1 MSDKNGCDRDRLSL
15 IDDFVIESI
24 LAENAEE
31 TEEASEDDLTAIMN
45 AMDRA
50 EVALRKGRLATLRKQ
65 IDQERAVPRV
75 LNFDADRMRAKLAA
89 AANDPGF
96 RVTLAARGAK
106 SDGDEESLL
115 EDLAEL
121 EDDAGDDV
129 NT

>member
-1 MSDKNGCDRDRLSL
+1 MNDKNGCDRDRLSL

-31 TEEASEDDLTAIMN
+31 TEETSEDDLTAVLN

-75 LNFDADRMRAKLAA
+75 LNFDADRMRVKLAA

-96 RVTLAARGAK
+96 RMTLAARGAK

-121 EDDAGDDV
+121 ERDAGDDV

>member
-1 MSDKNGCDRDRLSL
+1 MSDKNACDMDRLSL

-24 LAENAEE
+24 LAEAVEGAEE
-31 TEEASEDDLTAIMN
+31 TGEDDLTAVLN
-45 AMDRA
+45 AVDRA

-65 IDQERAVPRV
+65 IDRERAVPRV

-96 RVTLAARGAK
+96 RMTLAARSAK
-106 SDGDEESLL
+106 SDGDEQSLL

-121 EDDAGDDV
+121 ERDADDDV

>member
-1 MSDKNGCDRDRLSL
+1 MSDENGCDMDRLSL

-24 LAENAEE
+24 LAEEAEE
-31 TEEASEDDLTAIMN
+31 TGEDDLAAVLN

-89 AANDPGF
+89 AAYDPGF
-96 RVTLAARGAK
+96 RMTLAARSAK
-106 SDGDEESLL
+106 SDGDEQSLL

-121 EDDAGDDV
+121 ERDAGDDV

>member
-24 LAENAEE
+24 LAETPEGAEE
-31 TEEASEDDLTAIMN
+31 TGEDDLAAVLN

-50 EVALRKGRLATLRKQ
+50 EVALRKGRLAMLRKQ

-75 LNFDADRMRAKLAA
+75 LNFDADRMKAKLAA

-96 RVTLAARGAK
+96 RMTLAARSAK

-121 EDDAGDDV
+121 ERDAGDDI

>member
-24 LAENAEE
+24 LSETAEEAEE
-31 TEEASEDDLTAIMN
+31 TGEDDLA
-45 AMDRA
+45 AVLHALDRA
-50 EVALRKGRLATLRKQ
+50 EVALRKGRLATLRMQ
-65 IDQERAVPRV
+65 IDQERAASRV
-75 LNFDADRMRAKLAA
+75 LNFDTDRMRAKLAA

-96 RVTLAARGAK
+96 RMTLAARGAK

-121 EDDAGDDV
+121 ERDADDDV

>member
-1 MSDKNGCDRDRLSL
+1 MSDKNECNRERLSL

-24 LAENAEE
+24 LSEEAEE
-31 TEEASEDDLTAIMN
+31 TEENGEDDLA
-45 AMDRA
+45 AVLHALDRA
-50 EVALRKGRLATLRKQ
+50 EVVLRKDRLATLRKQ
-65 IDQERAVPRV
+65 IDQERATPRV
-75 LNFDADRMRAKLAA
+75 LKFDADRMRAKLAS

-96 RVTLAARGAK
+96 RMTLAARGAK

-121 EDDAGDDV
+121 ERDADDDV

>member
-31 TEEASEDDLTAIMN
+31 TEEASEDDLTAVMN

-50 EVALRKGRLATLRKQ
+50 EVTLRKGRLATLRKQ

-89 AANDPGF
+89 AANDRGF
-96 RVTLAARGAK
+96 RMTLAARGAK

-121 EDDAGDDV
+121 ERDAGDDV

>member
-1 MSDKNGCDRDRLSL
+1 MSEKNGCDRDRLSL

-24 LAENAEE
+24 LSETAEEAEE
-31 TEEASEDDLTAIMN
+31 TGEDDLTSVLHAL
-45 AMDRA
+45 DQA
-50 EVALRKGRLATLRKQ
+50 EVAFRKGRLATLRKQ
-65 IDQERAVPRV
+65 IDQERVTSRV
-75 LNFDADRMRAKLAA
+75 LNFDRDRMRAKLAA

-96 RVTLAARGAK
+96 RMTLAARGAK

-121 EDDAGDDV
+121 ERDAGDDV

>member
-1 MSDKNGCDRDRLSL
+1 MSDKNECYRERLSL

-24 LAENAEE
+24 LSEEAEE
-31 TEEASEDDLTAIMN
+31 TEETGEDDLA
-45 AMDRA
+45 AVLHALDRA
-50 EVALRKGRLATLRKQ
+50 EVALRKDRLATLRKQ
-65 IDQERAVPRV
+65 IDQERATPRV
-75 LNFDADRMRAKLAA
+75 LTFDADRMRAKLAS

-96 RVTLAARGAK
+96 RMTLAARGAK

-121 EDDAGDDV
+121 ERDADDDV

>member
-1 MSDKNGCDRDRLSL
+1 MSDKNGCDMDRLSL

-24 LAENAEE
+24 LAEEAEE
-31 TEEASEDDLTAIMN
+31 TGEDDLAAVLN

-96 RVTLAARGAK
+96 RMTLAARSAK
-106 SDGDEESLL
+106 SDGDEQSLL

-121 EDDAGDDV
+121 ERDADDDV